1 MVDAQ
6 TSEIPAFDV
15 GEWRPASLLPAR
27 DGRERSLVLVV
38 SVLAF
43 LACLTVFV
51 GVAGDRAAGGWGR
64 ELKASATV
72 QVRPSGGE
80 TAAESAA
87 RAAEAL
93 AAVPGVREARGL
105 DKAEAERLVEPW
117 LGKGALPDDLPL
129 PRLVAVEL
137 DPAQPA
143 SAGALNEAL
152 QAANVDAT
160 LDDHSRWLKEVEK
173 AGLVARAISLFAC
186 ALTATCC
193 AAVIAFAT
201 RQGLAA
207 RREVV
212 EVLHLTGAEDRF
224 VASLFQRRF
233 AGLAFRS
240 GAYGALAA
248 AALAAAARLFGGEE
262 GITPALPFA
271 WVDLLAVLPAPLLAA
286 LVAAVAARRTALSI
300 LGAEV

>member
-1 MVDAQ
+1 MVDAE
-6 TSEIPAFDV
+6 TFDAAD
-15 GEWRPASLLPAR
+15 WRPAPLLPAR
-27 DGRERSLVLVV
+27 DGREKSLVLVV
-38 SVLAF
+38 AVLSF

-51 GVAGDRAAGGWGR
+51 GVAADRAAGGWGR

-72 QVRPSGGE
+72 QVRPSHGE
-80 TAAESAA
+80 TPAESAA

-105 DKAEAERLVEPW
+105 DKAEAEKLVEPW
-117 LGKGALPDDLPL
+117 LGEGALPDDLPL

-137 DPAQPA
+137 DPAAPATSEALTQALA
-143 SAGALNEAL
+143 SAG
-152 QAANVDAT
+152 VDAS
-160 LDDHSRWLKEVEK
+160 LDDHSRWLKEVER
-173 AGLVARAISLFAC
+173 AGVVARTVAILAC
-186 ALTATCC
+186 ALTAACC

-212 EVLHLTGAEDRF
+212 EVLHLTGAEDSF

-240 GAYGALAA
+240 GLYGALAA
-248 AALAAAARLFGGEE
+248 ALLAAAARLLGGEE

-271 WVDLLAVLPAPLLAA
+271 WIDLAAVLPCPLLAA
-286 LVAAVAARRTALSI
+286 LTAAVSARRTAMSI